1 LRRRRWTRRSVMG
14 WGGRIGSGF
23 VWPIIFALPPQGRGG
38 GRLQGMHELC
48 GLALVGHDLS
58 DVVIDGL

>member
-1 LRRRRWTRRSVMG
+1 MG